1 MGYSAEEEDFNNLN
15 TIVMKIVADT
25 NIPFIKDSLEG
36 IGETMIVSGRD
47 IKPELV
53 KSSDALLVR
62 SITKVDDKLLSG
74 SSIKFVATAT
84 IGVDHIDT
92 AYLESKGIGF
102 ASAPGS
108 NANSVAEYIA
118 CALLILEKKYG
129 KQLRGS
135 SIGIIGAGN
144 VGSRVEKKCRALGM
158 KVILNDPPLARET
171 GDAKYRPLNELYGCD
186 FITIHTPLTKTGEDK
201 TYHLADA
208 DFFANL
214 KDGVFFLNSA
224 RGGVNCTN
232 AVKDA
237 IKSKKIA
244 GCILDV
250 WENEPDIDVELLELV
265 DIASPHIAGYSY
277 DGKVK
282 GMMMVYEAMC
292 RHFAIPIE
300 RNIEEFLPQPQV
312 KCLNA
317 LGQTILEAVSKIYD
331 ITADDRDMRK
341 ILELSAAER
350 PAYFDLLRKNYPCRR
365 EFYNTIVTKCD
376 QANADILA
384 DLGFAVYNCSP

>member
-1 MGYSAEEEDFNNLN
+1 
-15 TIVMKIVADT
+15 MKIVADT
-25 NIPFIKDSLEG
+25 NIPFIEECLEG
-36 IGETMIVSGRD
+36 IGETVIVSGRE
-47 IKPELV
+47 ITAELV
-53 KSSDALLVR
+53 KDADALLVR
-62 SITKVDDKLLSG
+62 SITKVDERLLEG
-74 SSIKFVATAT
+74 STVQFVATAT

-118 CALLILEKKYG
+118 CALLVLENKYG
-129 KQLRGS
+129 KKLSES
-135 SIGIIGAGN
+135 SIGIIGVGN

-158 KVILNDPPLARET
+158 KVVLNDPPLARQT
-171 GDAKYRPLNELYGCD
+171 GDSKYRPNSELHGCD

-201 TYHLADA
+201 TYHLADSA
-208 DFFANL
+208 FFANL
-214 KDGVFFLNSA
+214 KDGVFFINSA
-224 RGGVNCTN
+224 RGQVNCN
-232 AVKDA
+232 QAVKDA
-237 IKSKKIA
+237 IKSGKIT

-250 WENEPDIDVELLELV
+250 WENEPDIDVELLELA

-292 RHFAIPIE
+292 RHFSIPVE

-312 KCLNA
+312 KSLDA
-317 LGQTILEAVSKIYD
+317 LGKTILETVSAIYD
-331 ITADDRDMRK
+331 IMSDDRDMRNL
-341 ILELSAAER
+341 ICLNPLER

-365 EFYNTIVTKCD
+365 EFYNTIITNCD
-376 QANADILA
+376 PKNADVLA
-384 DLGFAVYNCSP
+384 DLGFAVWDVC

>member
-1 MGYSAEEEDFNNLN
+1 
-15 TIVMKIVADT
+15 MKIVADT
-25 NIPFIKDSLEG
+25 NIPFIKECLEG
-36 IGETMIVSGRD
+36 IGETVIVSGRE
-47 IKPELV
+47 ITPQLV
-53 KSSDALLVR
+53 KDADALLVR
-62 SITKVDDKLLSG
+62 SITKVDAKLLEG
-74 SSIKFVATAT
+74 SSVKFVATAT

-118 CALLILEKKYG
+118 CALLVLEKKYG
-129 KQLRGS
+129 KKLSES
-135 SIGIIGAGN
+135 SIGIIGVGN

-158 KVILNDPPLARET
+158 NVVLNDPPLARKT
-171 GDAKYRPLNELYGCD
+171 GDAKYRPVSELYGCD

-201 TYHLADA
+201 TYHLADSA
-208 DFFANL
+208 FFANL

-224 RGGVNCTN
+224 RGSVNCT
-232 AVKDA
+232 AALKDA

-244 GCILDV
+244 GCVLDV
-250 WENEPDIDVELLELV
+250 WENEPDIDAELLGLV

-282 GMMMVYEAMC
+282 GMMMIYEAMC
-292 RHFAIPIE
+292 GYFSIPVE

-312 KCLNA
+312 KSIDA
-317 LGQTILEAVSKIYD
+317 SGISILETVSKVYD
-331 ITADDRDMRK
+331 ITGDDRDMRK
-341 ILELSAAER
+341 ITNLKPLER

-365 EFYNTIVTKCD
+365 EFYNTIITSCEPG
-376 QANADILA
+376 NADILA
-384 DLGFAVYNCSP
+384 DLGFAVWDIC